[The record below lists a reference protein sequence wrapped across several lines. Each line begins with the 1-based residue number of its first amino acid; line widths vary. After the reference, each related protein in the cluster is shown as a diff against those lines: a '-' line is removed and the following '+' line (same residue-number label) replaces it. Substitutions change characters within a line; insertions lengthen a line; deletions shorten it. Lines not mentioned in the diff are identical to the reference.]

1 MPQRSP
7 STEAMF
13 ARFERG
19 VQPGCAVGVIRGG
32 ELVHAAGYGF
42 ADIERGVRI
51 DADTVFNIASTS
63 KQFTAFALLLLA
75 RDGRL
80 SLDDSVRKLRP
91 RAAGLRRRRDAAPA
105 HAPHRRP
112 SELHRAAAARR
123 PHLRRTHDAR

>member
-13 ARFERG
+13 ARFEGG

-42 ADIERGVRI
+42 ADIERGMRI

-80 SLDDSVRKLRP
+80 SLDDSVRKHVPELP
-91 RAAGLRRRRDAAPA
+91 AYTRRRDAAPA

-112 SELHRAAAARR
+112 AKLHRAAAARR
-123 PHLRRTHDAR
+123 PHLRGTHDAR